1 MKEKV
6 QDRINKMRQLATSP
20 GKGHEAKNTEPY
32 RSNDSLSKSIRNSK
46 EATIFLE
53 ELKAAVRV
61 ASLKK
66 N

>member
-20 GKGHEAKNTEPY
+20 GKGHGVKNAEPY

-46 EATIFLE
+46 EAAIFLE
-53 ELKAAVRV
+53 ELKAAVRI